1 VLPIADTDDAGRAND
16 DAMIAAIRY
25 AIRSSVRV
33 ISISQ
38 GEAFASPALANAVA
52 AAQAADIVVVAAAGD
67 RSQGDLTVDAPANLP
82 GVIAV
87 AAIDRDG
94 NRLADSVTGPAV
106 TLAAPGAAIASP
118 APGGGYSAGTGTSD
132 ATAIVAGAVA
142 LVRAKYPNL
151 SAAEVIHRLTATAT
165 DKGPPG
171 RDNEYGY
178 GVINI
183 VAALTADVPPLSAS
197 PHPAPSGVD
206 QSPDRSS
213 VAQPPSATSEGP
225 SALLI
230 VIPAVVFLCALVGIL
245 VWWAARRRT
254 P

>member
-1 VLPIADTDDAGRAND
+1 MAKGIEFAVESGAK
-16 DAMIAAIRY
+16 
-25 AIRSSVRV
+25 V

-38 GEAFASPALANAVA
+38 NAVTPTPSLVA
-52 AAQAADIVVVAAAGD
+52 AVQGAENSDIVIVAAAGNRD
-67 RSQGDLTVDAPANLP
+67 EGALAVSVPARLP
-82 GVIAV
+82 GVVAV
-87 AAIDRDG
+87 ASVDSNGNHYSGSTDG
-94 NRLADSVTGPAV
+94 PQVLLSAPGVNIYQTGP
-106 TLAAPGAAIASP
+106 GD
-118 APGGGYSAGTGTSD
+118 GYSSGTGTSD
-132 ATAIVAGAVA
+132 ATSITAGAVA

-197 PHPAPSGVD
+197 PSTAPSATD
-206 QSPDRSS
+206 QSPSRSS
-213 VAQPPSATSEGP
+213 AVAQPAGP
-225 SALLI
+225 GTALLI
-230 VIPAVVFLCALVGIL
+230 VIPIVAVLCALIVMLI
-245 VWWAARRRT
+245 WWAVRHRT